1 MKHVVITGVSTGIGR
16 ASAID
21 LAERGFHVW
30 GSVRHERD
38 ADALKEKLGDHFSA
52 LVFDVTDGAAI
63 EKARDRVAATL
74 GDRVLTGL
82 VNNAG
87 IAESGPLAHINLDD
101 LRYQIEVNTIAPL
114 AVTQAFLPLL
124 GMAQKA
130 TRQRG
135 RIVNISSV
143 SGRRALP
150 FLGPYAMSKFAL
162 EAQSDSLRRELMV
175 YGIDVIVIQPGPI
188 KTEIW
193 DKAEQIDMSKYEN
206 TGFIEH
212 LKTYKAMALKEGRAG
227 LPVAKVAECVHRALT
242 AAHPNTRYVITQNNF
257 ATKAIGALVPDRW
270 VDAVAARILGLQ
282 DR

>member
-16 ASAID
+16 ASAIY
-21 LAERGFHVW
+21 LAEHGFHVW

-38 ADALKEKLGDHFSA
+38 AGTIKEKLGDRFSA
-52 LVFDVTDGAAI
+52 LVFDVTDAPAI
-63 EKARDRVAATL
+63 EEARDQVAAAL
-74 GDRVLTGL
+74 EDGLLAGL

-87 IAESGPLAHINLDD
+87 IAESGPLAHISLDD
-101 LRYQIEVNTIAPL
+101 LRYQVEVNTIAPL

-124 GMAQKA
+124 GMNQESG
-130 TRQRG
+130 RPRG

-175 YGIDVIVIQPGPI
+175 YGVDVIVLQPGPI

-193 DKAEQIDMSKYEN
+193 EKAERIDMSKYEN

-227 LPVAKVAECVHRALT
+227 LPVDKVAESVHRALT
-242 AAHPNTRYVITQNNF
+242 TARPKTRYVITQNNL
-257 ATKAIGALVPDRW
+257 ATKAISALVPDRW
-270 VDAVAARILGLQ
+270 VDAVAARILGLKEQ
-282 DR
+282 

>member
-1 MKHVVITGVSTGIGR
+1 MKHVVITGVSTGIGH
-16 ASAID
+16 ASAIY

-30 GSVRHERD
+30 GSVRRESD
-38 ADALKEKLGDHFSA
+38 AGALQEKLGDRFSA
-52 LVFDVTDGAAI
+52 LVFDVTDMAAI
-63 EKARDRVAATL
+63 KQARDQVAAEL
-74 GDRVLTGL
+74 GDRLLAGL

-87 IAESGPLAHINLDD
+87 IAESGPLAHLNLDD
-101 LRYQIEVNTIAPL
+101 LRHQIEVNTIAPL

-124 GMAQKA
+124 GMAPKA
-130 TRQRG
+130 KKPRG

-188 KTEIW
+188 RTEIW
-193 DKAEQIDMSKYEN
+193 DKAEQIDLSKYEN
-206 TGFIEH
+206 TGFIMH
-212 LKTYKAMALKEGRAG
+212 LKTYKEMALKEGRAG
-227 LPVAKVAECVHRALT
+227 LPVERVAERVHHALT
-242 AAHPNTRYVITQNNF
+242 AARPKTRYVITQNNF

-270 VDAVAARILGLQ
+270 VDAVAARILGLRKQ
-282 DR
+282 